1 MTRHVRN
8 SGPVRGTRVFVL
20 VVLLVGCSAASGPL
34 PVTVAG
40 GGPEGALDLDT
51 LVEGQPVRVTLREGQ
66 AFAGDVVS
74 VDPDTL
80 RVRLVAERRASYAAA
95 RAVEDIGRDRIR
107 WVHAAPEGG
116 DTDAQ
121 RNWALWVSSA
131 LATALVVV
139 RALTL

>member
-1 MTRHVRN
+1 MTRHSRK

-20 VVLLVGCSAASGPL
+20 VVLLVGCSAASGPP

-40 GGPEGALDLDT
+40 GGPKGALDLDT

-74 VDPDTL
+74 VGDDTL
-80 RVRLVAERRASYAAA
+80 RVCLVAERRTSYAAP
-95 RAVEDIGRDRIR
+95 RAVEDIVRDRIR
-107 WVHAAPEGG
+107 WVHVAPTGA
-116 DTDAQ
+116 DTDSQ
-121 RNWALWVSSA
+121 RSWALWVSSA